1 MQTLPF
7 FLFILIASS
16 FVAEICSAGTIT
28 KNSDKKVILD
38 FEGETVPAPKD
49 RVYVLDQT
57 THKEIGLVEIIK
69 VKENRALGELVKGN
83 AKPGD
88 TTDTAPVAQKS
99 DEERKPAEVNKKK
112 LMGSTR
118 NEKPHTSRRSYGVG
132 LDFVYT
138 SMYLKNTTGEGS
150 ITGNGFG
157 IRGAVD
163 IPLNSN
169 WLILSSVGLHP
180 LNVTSTTSGFTYTLS
195 TNYLAFES
203 IYRYVLDK
211 RHEGLWL
218 GGGLGLYFL
227 MSSNAIPKPST
238 EVTFLGS
245 GGYNMRLS
253 RDYLTLKMD
262 VVLFRNKTIGSST
275 TQTFQLV
282 FGGIYFF

>member
-7 FLFILIASS
+7 FLFIFITSS
-16 FVAEICSAGTIT
+16 FIADVCYAGTIT
-28 KNSDKKVILD
+28 KNSDKKIILD

-69 VKENRALGELVKGN
+69 VKESRALGELVKGS

-88 TTDTAPVAQKS
+88 TTDTATTDHKR
-99 DEERKPAEVNKKK
+99 DEERTPAEVNKKK
-112 LMGSTR
+112 LMGISR
-118 NEKPHTSRRSYGVG
+118 NEKTHSSRLSYGGG

-157 IRGAVD
+157 VRGAID

-180 LNVTSTTSGFTYTLS
+180 LNVTSTTSGFNYSLS
-195 TNYLAFES
+195 SNYLAFEGVF
-203 IYRYVLDK
+203 RYVLDK
-211 RHEGLWL
+211 RHEGLWM
-218 GGGLGLYFL
+218 GGGLGFYVP
-227 MSSNAIPKPST
+227 MSTNST
-238 EVTFLGS
+238 IKATNDLTLLGS

-262 VVLFRNKTIGSST
+262 VVLFQNKTIGSST